1 MQQWQP
7 QAVGAYAII
16 EKRIHAALSQ
26 ICVSEL
32 KASKYAYALDI
43 TTCDLRVVI
52 KSFIMSSNVRS
63 VLLL

>member
-43 TTCDLRVVI
+43 TTCDLRCH
-52 KSFIMSSNVRS
+52 
-63 VLLL
+63 